1 MKILLIIF
9 AKKENKRVE
18 IFIKM
23 KYINLI
29 IAKILV
35 LKIFCI
41 YILLTLNKCIK
52 YNKYIYYK
60 KF

>member
-18 IFIKM
+18 IFIKI
-23 KYINLI
+23 KYIKLI

-35 LKIFCI
+35 LEFL
-41 YILLTLNKCIK
+41 YINIINIK
-52 YNKYIYYK
+52 
-60 KF
+60 